1 MLMKRNLNKGL
12 NMDTETKQNE
22 VVINEKSMEILVAKF
37 IPTSQYFERSFEML
51 QRQLED
57 NKLEQ
62 REFKIAIDK
71 RFEQVDEKISLF
83 QKDVDNRFK
92 QVDEKISLFQQDV
105 DNRFKQVDK
114 RFEQVD
120 KRFEQI
126 DKRFE
131 QVDKRFDQIDK
142 RFEQVDKRFEKVDQK
157 FEKVNESINNLALQ
171 IEKLAKSQETTI
183 RDYIIERDRHYDA
196 KFNSMRNY
204 NLAII
209 SVVAG
214 VILKMAGI
222 IHL

>member
-1 MLMKRNLNKGL
+1 MEENKQ
-12 NMDTETKQNE
+12 TE

-51 QRQLED
+51 QRQLE
-57 NKLEQ
+57 EQ
-62 REFKIAIDK
+62 RLDQKEFKISIDRRFEQVDAQITDFKNDVNKRFEQFDEKITDFKKDVDK
-71 RFEQVDEKISLF
+71 RFEQVDK
-83 QKDVDNRFK
+83 RF
-92 QVDEKISLFQQDV
+92 E
-105 DNRFKQVDK
+105 QVDK

-126 DKRFE
+126 DNRFK
-131 QVDKRFDQIDK
+131 QVD
-142 RFEQVDKRFEKVDQK
+142 EK
-157 FEKVNESINNLALQ
+157 FEKVNGSINNLAIQ

-196 KFNSMRNY
+196 KFNNLRNY

-209 SVVAG
+209 SVVAA

-222 IHL
+222 INL